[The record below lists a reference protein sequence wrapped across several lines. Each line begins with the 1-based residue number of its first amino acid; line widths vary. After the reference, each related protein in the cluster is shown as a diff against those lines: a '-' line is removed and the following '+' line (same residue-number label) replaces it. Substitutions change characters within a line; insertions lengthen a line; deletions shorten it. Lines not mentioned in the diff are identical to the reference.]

1 MLSCVETW
9 HAGLSLPAQTL
20 LPNLKIKC
28 LQWQQKRVQRVCPKH
43 AKSKERC
50 LHFKVH
56 AHVNTY
62 NIQTTVCDQWFDR
75 KMDNFEGDTK
85 PVLIILTEKKAYLN
99 PSLPSIQQLS
109 PPGHAMSSTELQSGT
124 LLALTKEDVSLHSR
138 RICPLTKGV
147 TIFTERGRGRRRE
160 EGRE

>member
-62 NIQTTVCDQWFDR
+62 NIQTTVCGQWFDR

-85 PVLIILTEKKAYLN
+85 PVLIILTEKKGLFK
-99 PSLPSIQQLS
+99 SL
-109 PPGHAMSSTELQSGT
+109 SSF
-124 LLALTKEDVSLHSR
+124 HSAAFSSWPCNVIYR
-138 RICPLTKGV
+138 AAEWNTPRPDK
-147 TIFTERGRGRRRE
+147 RGRQSP
-160 EGRE
+160 